1 MCVHTRTHAHT
12 QARPLQQVGEEA
24 AGATEG
30 RADEETWVQTLQK
43 PLQNIWV
50 CPNPK
55 PPLPGT
61 FPASV

>member
-1 MCVHTRTHAHT
+1 MEKKSILMIDDVKFNLAS
-12 QARPLQQVGEEA
+12 AREVLK
-24 AGATEG
+24 
-30 RADEETWVQTLQK
+30 DEY
-43 PLQNIWV
+43 NIWV